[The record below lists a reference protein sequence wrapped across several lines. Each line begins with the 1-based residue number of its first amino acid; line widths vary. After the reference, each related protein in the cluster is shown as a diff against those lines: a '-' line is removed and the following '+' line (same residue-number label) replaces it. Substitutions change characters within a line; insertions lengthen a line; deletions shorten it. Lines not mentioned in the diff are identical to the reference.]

1 MSESDR
7 NIVMI
12 WCPRFEI
19 VLQLTD
25 QYFPVLNRLV
35 NFHFHLVAAGG
46 DTKRR
51 QNGSVISITCS
62 TSLRL
67 TVQTT
72 DGPLNYPAL
81 KYPEIK
87 H

>member
-46 DTKRR
+46 DTNRGQK
-51 QNGSVISITCS
+51 
-62 TSLRL
+62 
-67 TVQTT
+67 
-72 DGPLNYPAL
+72 
-81 KYPEIK
+81 
-87 H
+87 

>member
-46 DTKRR
+46 DTKRG
-51 QNGSVISITCS
+51 QINKLYKVSSGNAIPTM
-62 TSLRL
+62 
-67 TVQTT
+67 
-72 DGPLNYPAL
+72 
-81 KYPEIK
+81 
-87 H
+87 